1 MDEKGSGSVSR
12 AARTSR
18 QRNVLT
24 YRRPAEVTPRARV
37 LIADDNSACLDH
49 IGRLL
54 ETRFE
59 VVARAADGVECVAA
73 ARRLSPSVVV
83 TDISMPRMNGIEATR
98 LITRHCPGVKVVVL
112 SVHDDPAF
120 IEAALEAGASAYVLK
135 LQAFDD
141 LVPAIDKV
149 LELRSFE
156 VVSK

>member
-1 MDEKGSGSVSR
+1 MDEKGSGSVNKL
-12 AARTSR
+12 ARTQK
-18 QRNVLT
+18 QRNVLK
-24 YRRPAEVTPRARV
+24 YRRSTEVIPRVRV
-37 LIADDNSACLDH
+37 VIADDNSACLDH

-59 VVARAADGVECVAA
+59 IVARAADGVECVEAV
-73 ARRLSPSVVV
+73 RRLSPSVVV
-83 TDISMPRMNGIEATR
+83 TDISMPRMNGIEATH
-98 LITRHCPGVKVVVL
+98 LIARHCPGVKVVVL

-141 LVPAIDKV
+141 LVPAIEKV
-149 LELRSFE
+149 LKLRSFE